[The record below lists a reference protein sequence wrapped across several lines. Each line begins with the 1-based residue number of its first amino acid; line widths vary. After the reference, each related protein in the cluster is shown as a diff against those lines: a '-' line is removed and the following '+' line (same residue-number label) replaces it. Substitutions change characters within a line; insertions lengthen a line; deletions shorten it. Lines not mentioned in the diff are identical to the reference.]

1 MMGAGGGRRLSL
13 EEFSAP
19 CCGIRFSL
27 AQRLALDA
35 GGLPRSLQLGVKE
48 LGGCSLWARSNQDF
62 SGFQTWLGTGLNPA
76 WLETMW
82 AFRENKMK

>member
-35 GGLPRSLQLGVKE
+35 GGFAKVFAIGAKE
-48 LGGCSLWARSNQDF
+48 WRGCSLWARRNQEQISDPSRNRF
-62 SGFQTWLGTGLNPA
+62 KSCLAGNNVGIQ
-76 WLETMW
+76 
-82 AFRENKMK
+82 RK

>member
-1 MMGAGGGRRLSL
+1 MMGAGGGRGLSL

-27 AQRLALDA
+27 AQPLALDA

-48 LGGCSLWARSNQDF
+48 LGGCSLWARSNQERISD
-62 SGFQTWLGTGLNPA
+62 LGRNRFKSCLAGNNA
-76 WLETMW
+76 GIQ
-82 AFRENKMK
+82 RK